1 MRAHD
6 PIAELEA
13 ALAFPDTAIIV
24 RGASVITEIAGPLSV
39 RRSTDW
45 LTLGEDSGSHLHV
58 RGSDVARC
66 RFVAAPTANAMLEVL
81 DAAGALLCKVSFRR
95 TNPARAD
102 RYDPSHAARVQA
114 HFQHL
119 CAEAS

>member
-6 PIAELEA
+6 PIAELKA

-58 RGSDVARC
+58 R
-66 RFVAAPTANAMLEVL
+66 AMLEVL